1 MAVIYKLVASI
12 PRQHQNEIIMS
23 NDITISTNKGQ
34 LNVEFINSF
43 ISQTYWAK
51 DRTIETMQICIEN
64 SLNFGIYLNNNQIGY
79 GRVVTDFAQFAYL
92 MDIFIIDEYRK
103 KGYSKLLMD
112 YIINYDKL
120 ENVKVWRLA
129 TSDAHYLYEKYGFK
143 HLANPEKLME
153 LIK

>member
-1 MAVIYKLVASI
+1 
-12 PRQHQNEIIMS
+12 MS
-23 NDITISTNKGQ
+23 NDITISTNKSQ

-64 SLNFGIYLNNNQIGY
+64 SLNFGIYLYNIQIGY

-92 MDIFIIDEYRK
+92 MDIFIIEEQRK

-112 YIINYDKL
+112 YIITYDKL
-120 ENVKVWRLA
+120 KNLKVWRLA

-143 HLANPEKLME
+143 QLANPEKLMD